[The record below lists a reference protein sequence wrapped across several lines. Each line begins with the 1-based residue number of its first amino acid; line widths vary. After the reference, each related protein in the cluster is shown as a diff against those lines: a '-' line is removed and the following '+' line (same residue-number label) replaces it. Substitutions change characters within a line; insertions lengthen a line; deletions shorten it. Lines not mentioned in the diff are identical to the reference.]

1 MLNDLTMRRNT
12 LYYKFA
18 LNGSP
23 MDVWRMLTD
32 FKHINAWEDAGLRLF
47 KEIHVIHEYTKVVH
61 WDLLHNVDYTYLIS
75 EKSNHTFLEIFI
87 IKYLDNNDNV
97 VAYCIDQ
104 YITEAH
110 RRFKNLLEK
119 PIKRKTHLNFLGGSF

>member
-1 MLNDLTMRRNT
+1 MLNDLTMMPNT

-18 LNGSP
+18 LSGSP

-32 FKHINAWEDAGLRLF
+32 FKHINTWEDAELRMF
-47 KEIHVIHEYTKVVH
+47 KEIHVIQEYTKVVH
-61 WDLLHNVDYTYLIS
+61 WDIVHNVDYTYLIS
-75 EKSNHTFLEIFI
+75 EKSNRTFLEIFI
-87 IKYLDNNDNV
+87 VKDLDNSDNGFP
-97 VAYCIDQ
+97 YYIDE

-119 PIKRKTHLNFLGGSF
+119 PFKRKTHLKFLGGSF